1 MMIRQKDFLRVWR
14 KRTQLIN
21 KTENKLIRGKFV
33 FIKMISLTNVHF
45 DFCMIIKTCF
55 DKDFLLGRKKRSTD
69 ALKIIY
75 LKLISI
81 LFCHLIH

>member
-1 MMIRQKDFLRVWR
+1 MMIGQKDFLRVLR

-21 KTENKLIRGKFV
+21 KAENKLIRRKFV
-33 FIKMISLTNVHF
+33 LIKMISLSNVHF

-55 DKDFLLGRKKRSTD
+55 DKSFSSRKKKRSTD

-75 LKLISI
+75 
-81 LFCHLIH
+81 